1 MAASNHGQQDLRQR
15 AMHILADAVSDVIG
29 ARSLAYVAI
38 KKAAIDQDAQK
49 NRWAEMMF
57 NQISA
62 ANRRRIHSTAIEK
75 AHEEK
80 ARDILTVRVPSK
92 KADASVEVADMRR
105 LFGGVAAA
113 H

>member
-1 MAASNHGQQDLRQR
+1 
-15 AMHILADAVSDVIG
+15 MHILADAVSDVIG

-62 ANRRRIHSTAIEK
+62 ANRRRIHSTAVEK

-80 ARDILTVRVPSK
+80 ARNLVGVRVSGEK
-92 KADASVEVADMRR
+92 TDASVEVADMRR
-105 LFGGVAAA
+105 LFGRIATA